1 VGAIDK
7 VFWLTGGPRGLRI
20 ASKSVLFWVYT
31 PVRRKMDLSQMS
43 DQELQRLVDRARR
56 ELAERKL
63 ERVSKFRYVLDS
75 RLIDGTRYTK
85 EMKPCGNP
93 KCKRCRERR
102 EYHGPVYK
110 SYSWNSE

>member
-1 VGAIDK
+1 
-7 VFWLTGGPRGLRI
+7 
-20 ASKSVLFWVYT
+20 
-31 PVRRKMDLSQMS
+31 MDLSPMS

-63 ERVSKFRYVLDS
+63 EREGKFKYVLDS

-110 SYSWNSE
+110 SYSWDSERKRMVAHSLGQAPPPGWE

>member
-1 VGAIDK
+1 
-7 VFWLTGGPRGLRI
+7 
-20 ASKSVLFWVYT
+20 
-31 PVRRKMDLSQMS
+31 MDLSLMS
-43 DQELQRLVDRARR
+43 DQELQSLVDRARR

-63 ERVSKFRYVLDS
+63 EREGKFKYVLDS

-85 EMKPCGNP
+85 EMKPRGNP

-110 SYSWNSE
+110 SYSWDSEKKRMVARSLGQTPPPGWD

>member
-1 VGAIDK
+1 MQPA
-7 VFWLTGGPRGLRI
+7 
-20 ASKSVLFWVYT
+20 
-31 PVRRKMDLSQMS
+31 VRRKMDLSQMS

-63 ERVSKFRYVLDS
+63 ERQGKFKYVLDS

-110 SYSWNSE
+110 SYVWDSERKKMLAQSLGQTPPLGWN